1 MKRVLPSMMGSFIQ
15 FYIDV
20 FLLKLYLTEKKCSYR
35 YDLAVINMNKA
46 IEESKRYNSEV
57 EYELQAVNTELN
69 NTLQAVLFSGKAL
82 RVMKEKMVA
91 KRRELQKEGK
101 NLKKEIE
108 KFKEAEEKNH
118 FWNILVRVVSFA
130 AGIASSLANI
140 ATATK
145 PIEGIGKVF
154 QKNYVSRK
162 QCTTMQIFQNLEKFK
177 TFWHCWRF

>member
-1 MKRVLPSMMGSFIQ
+1 MTRVLPSMMGSFNQ

-82 RVMKEKMVA
+82 RVMKEKMET
-91 KRRELQKEGK
+91 KRN
-101 NLKKEIE
+101 NLKFEADNLKNNLEDHIE
-108 KFKEAEEKNH
+108 KEKNKQI
-118 FWNILVRVVSFA
+118 FKIIIGTIRFV
-130 AGIASSLANI
+130 ANI
-140 ATATK
+140 VTGFVGAANAGSQ
-145 PIEGIGKVF
+145 IESIGNAF

-162 QCTTMQIFQNLEKFK
+162 QCTTLQIFQNLEKFK
-177 TFWHCWRF
+177 IFWHCWRF